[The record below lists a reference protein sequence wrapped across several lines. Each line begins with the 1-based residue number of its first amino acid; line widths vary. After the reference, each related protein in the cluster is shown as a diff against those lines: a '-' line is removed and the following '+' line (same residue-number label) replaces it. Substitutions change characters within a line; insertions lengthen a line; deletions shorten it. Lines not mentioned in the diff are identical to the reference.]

1 MSTPLNSAATIDGSA
16 QPPAQRFCDIVMKG
30 GITSGVVYPPAIV
43 ELSKTYTFKNIGG
56 TSAGAIAAAVT
67 AAAEY
72 GRQQGTDGFGVVAE
86 LPQWLGQTVPNGK
99 DSNLFSLFQPQR
111 QTKPLFRVL
120 IAGIGNKKFKS
131 IRILLAI
138 LRNAPVYALL
148 GALPGLLLAYRAY
161 SVYSP
166 ATRSLVWWTFASAA
180 LIAIVGSVALS
191 VFGLY
196 RRVTTAVPNN
206 GFGICS
212 GLSQSRK
219 NRQTPLALTT
229 WLSHLLNRAAGMREQ
244 GRPLTFGDLWQASED
259 DRERNINLQMMTT
272 NLTHGR
278 PYRLPFAEKVFYF
291 DPAEFRDLFP
301 EEVVSWMETHPREST
316 EPDEYLPLRRLP
328 EAADLPVVVATRMS
342 LSFPFLL
349 SAVPL
354 YAIDY
359 GRRDAKDHIPEKCWF
374 SDGGICSN
382 FPVHFFDSALPR
394 WPSFAINLRPY
405 HLDYPDSPVW
415 MPRSN
420 RGGITAWWTR
430 FDSGRGVKRLG
441 GFLNAILNSMQNWMD
456 NTQTGVPGY
465 RDRVVHI
472 SMDDEKEGGINL
484 NMPPPIIKALSDRGC
499 LAGTTLIERFT
510 SSPDQLELSWDN
522 QRWVRYRSLMRLL
535 EQLLEDMDNSFSNTR
550 AGEQSYWDL
559 IRRGKGAAPKSYPW
573 NNQTQQK
580 FADDATK
587 KILDLAQEWRKQ
599 RDSEGAAFGGVTPNP
614 QPELRIRP
622 RI

>member
-1 MSTPLNSAATIDGSA
+1 MSTPANLPAAENSP
-16 QPPAQRFCDIVMKG
+16 QPPVQRFCDIVMKG

-72 GRQQGTDGFGVVAE
+72 GRQRGADGFRVVAE
-86 LPQWLGQTVPNGK
+86 LPQWLGAIAPGGK

-111 QTKPLFRVL
+111 KTKPLFRVL
-120 IAGIGNKKFKS
+120 ISGIGNKSFKR

-138 LRNAPVYALL
+138 IRNAPVYALL
-148 GALPGLLLAYRAY
+148 GALPGLLLAYVAY
-161 SVYSP
+161 FVYSP
-166 ATRSLVWWTFASAA
+166 ATSSLVWWTIAA
-180 LIAIVGSVALS
+180 AVILAVIGSIGLS

-196 RRVTTAVPNN
+196 RRVINAIPNN

-212 GLSQSRK
+212 GFSESRNNQQS
-219 NRQTPLALTT
+219 PLALTT
-229 WLSHLLNRAAGMREQ
+229 WLSRLLNRAAGMPEQ
-244 GRPLTFGDLWQASED
+244 ERPLTFGDLWQASEED
-259 DRERNINLQMMTT
+259 QERNINLQMMTT

-291 DPAEFRDLFP
+291 DPAEFRQLFP
-301 EEVVSWMETHPREST
+301 EEVVSWMEAHPHEST
-316 EPDEYLPLRRLP
+316 EPEEHLPLRPLP
-328 EAADLPVVVATRMS
+328 DAANLPVVVATRMS

-354 YAIDY
+354 YAIDR
-359 GRRDAKDHIPEKCWF
+359 GRRNQQDATPEKCWF

-382 FPVHFFDSALPR
+382 FPVHFFDAALPR

-405 HLDYPDSPVW
+405 HIDYPDSPVW
-415 MPRSN
+415 MPSTN
-420 RGGITAWWTR
+420 RGGITDWWTR
-430 FDSGRGVKRLG
+430 FDSGKGMQRLG
-441 GFLNAILNSMQNWMD
+441 GFIGAIVNSMQNWMD
-456 NTQTGVPGY
+456 NTQTRVPGY

-484 NMPPPIIKALSDRGC
+484 NMPPPIIEALSNRGR
-499 LAGTTLIERFT
+499 LAGTTLVERFT
-510 SSPDQLELSWDN
+510 SSSDQQDLSWDN
-522 QRWVRYRSLMRLL
+522 HRWVRYRSLMRLL
-535 EQLLEDMDNSFSNTR
+535 EQMLEDMDNSFSNTL
-550 AGEQSYWDL
+550 AGEQSYSDL
-559 IRRGKGAAPKSYPW
+559 IRRNSQTPPGSYRW
-573 NNQTQQK
+573 RNQAQQS
-580 FADDATK
+580 FADEATQK
-587 KILDLAQEWRKQ
+587 LLALAQEWRNK
-599 RDSEGAAFGGVTPNP
+599 RGVNAAASFGEEAPNP